1 MPRNSTS
8 LDAIINRLNDAES
21 RMSLGDFSMARA
33 WFPQY
38 WPGKVEAE
46 ILADHGVST
55 GPEDLTKE
63 FYEEVARL
71 TDYLVDLGD
80 PKTGDPV
87 DDLMEGVN
95 RRARALQLWDWVG
108 IPLRYRNGVVFHIS
122 SPGDVFGA
130 PRIESLL
137 ASEYITSVAKKT
149 ASDEAEL
156 QQLRKSRSRWR
167 YAALLLAGLSVL
179 MIFV

>member
-1 MPRNSTS
+1 MPRDSAS
-8 LDAIINRLNDAES
+8 LVAVIDRLNDAES
-21 RMSLGDFSMARA
+21 RISINEFSMARA
-33 WFPQY
+33 WFPPY

-46 ILADHGVST
+46 ILTDHGVST
-55 GPEDLTKE
+55 GPDDLTKE
-63 FYEEVARL
+63 FYEEAARL

-80 PKTGDPV
+80 PKTGDSV
-87 DDLMEGVN
+87 DDLMQGVN
-95 RRARALQLWDWVG
+95 RRAKALELWDWVG

-137 ASEYITSVAKKT
+137 AGEYITSVAKKT

-167 YAALLLAGLSVL
+167 YGALLLAGLSVL
-179 MIFV
+179 MIFA